1 MLACFC
7 EGSAITPSLRN
18 AVLAVDI
25 MLLPLALLLL
35 PPAGRRA
42 LAPPA
47 VRATMQARYTRGE
60 DGGGTVDE
68 QRVQELIARRGE
80 LRRMRN
86 FKGADGVPYEV
97 RGEVGSVFNILSS
110 PRLSINSLFV
120 QVPPRFPVCVPAE

>member
-1 MLACFC
+1 
-7 EGSAITPSLRN
+7 
-18 AVLAVDI
+18 

-86 FKGADGVPYEV
+86 FKGADGMLDQLAVKPEH
-97 RGEVGSVFNILSS
+97 RTFASLS
-110 PRLSINSLFV
+110 LAEAV
-120 QVPPRFPVCVPAE
+120 VAAGTPVDKPSG